1 MDNET
6 PFLLV
11 ELAAQLISVG
21 VALLN
26 RYRPR

>member
-6 PFLLV
+6 PLLLV
-11 ELAAQLISVG
+11 ELAARLISLG
-21 VALLN
+21 IALLN